1 MKWQMNRYKRIAL
14 LLFVVPFIG
23 CAQSTYS
30 DSNMDF
36 GSIQSVAVMPFQNLT
51 RDIDA
56 AERVRD
62 TFMGMLLATE
72 SIYVLPAGE
81 TARGIERAAP
91 NPAYAPSSD
100 KIKTLGSV
108 LSVDT
113 VITGVLREYGSVRSG
128 ANSANMISLS
138 LQMIEVD
145 GGQVV
150 WSASAT
156 AGGVTVMDRLIGG
169 GGEPMSA
176 VTEKAINELLND
188 LFQ

>member
-1 MKWQMNRYKRIAL
+1 MKWQMNRYRRIAL
-14 LLFVVPFIG
+14 LLLVVPFIG
-23 CAQSTYS
+23 CAQDTYS

-36 GSIQSVAVMPFQNLT
+36 GSIQSVAVLPFQNLS

-62 TFMGMLLATE
+62 TFMGMLLASE

-81 TARGIERAAP
+81 TARGIERADP
-91 NPAYAPSSD
+91 RLEYAPSSE
-100 KIKTLGSV
+100 KIKMLGSV

-128 ANSANMISLS
+128 ANSANVISLS
-138 LQMIEVD
+138 LQMIEIES
-145 GGQVV
+145 GQVV
-150 WSASAT
+150 WAASAT
-156 AGGVTVMDRLIGG
+156 AGGVTVWDRLFGG
-169 GGEPMSA
+169 GGEPMSN
-176 VTEKAINELLND
+176 VTEKAIYELLDD